1 MSIQLHVL
9 YIKYQPVITTINGIG
24 SSQDRGASIEGGFH
38 PRLGN
43 GDGLLLHSLVNG
55 NLEDR
60 KPR

>member
-1 MSIQLHVL
+1 MSIHVL

-24 SSQDRGASIEGGFH
+24 SSQDRGASIEGSFH
-38 PRLGN
+38 PSLSN
-43 GDGLLLHSLVNG
+43 GDGLLLHGLVNG